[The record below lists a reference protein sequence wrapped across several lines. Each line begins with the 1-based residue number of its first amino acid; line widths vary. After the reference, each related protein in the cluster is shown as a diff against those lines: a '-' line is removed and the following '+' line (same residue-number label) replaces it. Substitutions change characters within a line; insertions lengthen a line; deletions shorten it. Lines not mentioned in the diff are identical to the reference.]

1 MIRLFGVLLLGL
13 AAARG
18 RFAGHGAKLSAA
30 GPVYRGPPPP
40 NSVYD
45 YDDDDDQGMY
55 RPLPPGQRLPP
66 DPRYRAYPD
75 ERALPPPPGA
85 RQYDSRQY
93 DTRPGCAAGAVRSG
107 RAAPAGADR
116 FCA

>member
-1 MIRLFGVLLLGL
+1 MIRLLGALLIGL
-13 AAARG
+13 AAA
-18 RFAGHGAKLSAA
+18 AALPATAQNYPPA

-45 YDDDDDQGMY
+45 YDDEDDQGMY

-75 ERALPPPPGA
+75 
-85 RQYDSRQY
+85 
-93 DTRPGCAAGAVRSG
+93 
-107 RAAPAGADR
+107 
-116 FCA
+116 